1 MKLYLIL
8 IRQNVYCTNKF
19 IKNNKANELLKKIF
33 CIIVLNE
40 QIKNLFFFFIIPHNF
55 IKNNLNK
62 ISPICSWVEK

>member
-40 QIKNLFFFFIIPHNF
+40 
-55 IKNNLNK
+55 
-62 ISPICSWVEK
+62 